1 MPYNS
6 VVTRTNASALI
17 PEEVSREIIQG
28 VATTS
33 LVMRLAR
40 RLPNMTRAQRR
51 MPVLS
56 ALATAYFVSGDTGL
70 KQTTKL
76 EWDNKYIDAE
86 EVACIVPI
94 PEAVLEDVDYDI
106 WAEARP
112 RIIEAMGY
120 LFDRAVLHGTSAPA
134 SWPTDIVAAATAA
147 GNAVALGTGADIYD
161 DIMSED
167 GVLATV
173 EGDGFVPSGHVAAI
187 SMRGRLRGLRD
198 SNGMPIFVRSVQE
211 GGGYELDGS
220 PITFANNAGMDATAA
235 LLVSGDF
242 SQLVYSMRQDISWK
256 ILDQAVI
263 TDGSGNIIYNLPQ
276 QDMVA
281 LRAVMRLGWQVPNP
295 INIVQQTEAS
305 RYPFGVLTPT

>member
-6 VVTRTNASALI
+6 LITRTNATALI
-17 PEEVSREIIQG
+17 PEEVSAEIIQG

-56 ALATAYFVSGDTGL
+56 ALATAYFVDGDIGL
-70 KQTTKL
+70 KNTTKL
-76 EWDNKYIDAE
+76 EWGNKYIDAE
-86 EVACIVPI
+86 EIACIVPI
-94 PEAVLEDVDYDI
+94 PEAVLDDADYDI
-106 WAEARP
+106 WSEARP

-120 LFDRAVLHGTSAPA
+120 LFDRAVFNGTAAPA
-134 SWPTDIVAAATAA
+134 SWPTNLTAAAAAA
-147 GNAVALGTGADIYD
+147 GNTVTLGAGADIYD
-161 DIMSED
+161 DVMGDTGTLS
-167 GVLATV
+167 LV
-173 EGDGFVPSGHVAAI
+173 ETDGFVPNGHAGVI
-187 SMRGRLRGLRD
+187 SIRARLRGLRD
-198 SNGMPIFVRSVQE
+198 ANGLPIFVRSVQE

-220 PITFANNAGMDATAA
+220 AIEFANNDGMDATAS
-235 LLVSGDF
+235 LLISGDW
-242 SQLVYSMRQDISWK
+242 SQLVYAMRQDITWK

-263 TDGSGNIIYNLPQ
+263 SDGAGNIIYNLAQ

-295 INIVQQTEAS
+295 INILEPTEAD
-305 RYPFGVLTPT
+305 RYPFAVLLPT

>member
-6 VVTRTNASALI
+6 FITRTNAAALI
-17 PEEVSREIIQG
+17 PEEVSAEIIQG

-51 MPVLS
+51 MPVLC
-56 ALATAYFVSGDTGL
+56 ALAVAYFVDGDTGL

-76 EWDNKYIDAE
+76 EWANKYIDAE
-86 EVACIVPI
+86 EIACIVPI
-94 PEAVLEDVDYDI
+94 PESVLDDADYDI
-106 WAEARP
+106 WSEARP

-134 SWPTDIVAAATAA
+134 TWPTNIVTAA
-147 GNAVALGTGADIYD
+147 GTAGNTVALGTGADMYE
-161 DIMSED
+161 DIMSENGTLAAVELD
-167 GVLATV
+167 GY
-173 EGDGFVPSGHVAAI
+173 VPNGHIGAVAL
-187 SMRGRLRGLRD
+187 RGRLRGLRD
-198 SNGMPIFVRSVQE
+198 ANGLPIFVRSIQE

-220 PITFANNAGMDATAA
+220 PITFANNAGMDASAA

-242 SQLVYSMRQDISWK
+242 SQLVYSMRQDITWK

-263 TDGSGNIIYNLPQ
+263 TDGAGNIIYNLAQ

-281 LRAVMRLGWQVPNP
+281 LRAVMRLGWQIPNP
-295 INIVQQTEAS
+295 INLLQQVEAS
-305 RYPFGVLTPT
+305 RYPFAVLTVP